1 MQFTKL
7 FSSILDSTI
16 WQEPAETRL
25 VWITMLAMSDRQG
38 DIHASIPGL
47 AKRSGVS
54 ILECEKALDCL
65 LSPDPYSRTKDNDGK
80 RISEIDGG
88 WTLLNHGKYRAL
100 LSAEERKEY
109 NRKKQAEYRAK
120 KKGNVSKNVND
131 MSITVNHSEHN
142 AHSTEADYR
151 VQRADPKISKA
162 EASSCPL
169 PDEKEKETL
178 LALWENSPKWSRQR
192 SSKKMVVNEWN
203 KIKRSERPTEDE
215 LIKAIKAW
223 SNCSEWKRDG
233 GQYAQGLHLWV
244 KAQRW
249 DSLPDED
256 NLLDHKRNQSQDRRA
271 V

>member
-1 MQFTKL
+1 
-7 FSSILDSTI
+7 
-16 WQEPAETRL
+16 
-25 VWITMLAMSDRQG
+25 MLAMVDRQG
-38 DIHASIPGL
+38 EVHASIPGL
-47 AKRSGVS
+47 AKRAGVT
-54 ILECEKALDCL
+54 IVDCEKALACL
-65 LSPDPYSRTKDNDGK
+65 LEPDPYSRTKDYDGR
-80 RISEIDGG
+80 RIAEVDGG
-88 WTLLNHGKYRAL
+88 WELLNHGKYRAL

-120 KKGNVSKNVND
+120 KKSDVSKNVND

-142 AHSTEADYR
+142 AHITEAEADGR
-151 VQRADPKISKA
+151 GQRADSKISKA
-162 EASSCPL
+162 KASSCPL

-192 SSKKMVVNEWN
+192 SSKKMVFDAWN

-215 LIKAIKAW
+215 LMKAIKAW
-223 SNCSEWKRDG
+223 SNCSEWTRDG

-256 NLLDHKRNQSQDRRA
+256 DGLLVDHRRVQAQTSRA